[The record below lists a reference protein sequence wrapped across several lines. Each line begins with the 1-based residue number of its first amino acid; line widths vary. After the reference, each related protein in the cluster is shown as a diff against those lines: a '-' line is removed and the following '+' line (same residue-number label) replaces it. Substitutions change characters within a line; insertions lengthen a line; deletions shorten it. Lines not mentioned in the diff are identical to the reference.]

1 MEKEKFYGFLDS
13 SGVTAENTNSL
24 QSIIEKYPYFNSARV
39 LFLRDIKKANPENFN
54 EALSKNSGLLP
65 NRRHLFIV
73 LNPLKKEVQLNAL
86 SSNESDQSF
95 VLLEESQIPNNSI
108 VDIPDTPKVN
118 EIPISGYEL
127 LEINDQEGSST
138 NGTDLIDQFLKS
150 NPRIKPPQQ
159 SQEEH
164 EDISLKYTEHPEDLV
179 TEPMAKIYLSQ
190 GLADKAISIYE
201 KLSLKYPEKSSYF
214 AGQIQEIKQQL
225 NK

>member
-73 LNPLKKEVQLNAL
+73 LNPLKKEVQVNAL
-86 SSNESDQSF
+86 NSNESDQSF
-95 VLLEESQIPNNSI
+95 VLLEESQIPNNNI
-108 VDIPDTPKVN
+108 VDITDTTKAN
-118 EIPISGYEL
+118 DIPISGYDL

-138 NGTDLIDQFLKS
+138 NGNDLIDQFLKS

-159 SQEEH
+159 PQTEQ
-164 EDISLKYTEHPEDLV
+164 EDISLKYTEHPDDLV